1 VKVFIAGSTA
11 NRFRGLNANFCHG
24 VVVVHAVYIV
34 GATRTPIGRHRGMLS
49 QIRPDD
55 LAAQVIRAAIAR
67 GAVPDAAVE
76 QVILGCTNQAGED
89 NRNVARMAA
98 LLAGLPFAVAA
109 HTVNRLCASGM
120 QAVAEGARC
129 IQTGDADVVVVGG
142 VESMS
147 RAPFVMGRAE
157 EALPRAVPQLFDT
170 SLGWRFANP
179 RLAARIPLE
188 SMGETAENIA
198 EKYRIGREEQDQF
211 ALTSHQRAAA
221 ARDAG
226 NLDAECMEV
235 LVDQGPQAATKSGKH
250 DSATDKPSVA
260 GSAQRDEGPRKDASV
275 DALAKLRPAFRKGG
289 SVTAGNSSTLSD
301 GASALVLASEAA
313 LKRYNLTPRA
323 QVVASACIGVDPS
336 FMGEGP
342 VYATPIA
349 LRRAG
354 WVARDLDLVE
364 LNEAF
369 AAQALHCIAA
379 LELNPAIVN
388 VHGGAI
394 AFGHPLGSSGSRILI
409 TLLHALE
416 QRGLRR
422 GMASLCVGVGQ
433 GMSMCIERLP

>member
-1 VKVFIAGSTA
+1 ME
-11 NRFRGLNANFCHG
+11 NRFRSRSVIIRNASIPNASI
-24 VVVVHAVYIV
+24 VVQPVYVV
-34 GATRTPIGRHRGMLS
+34 GAKRTPIGRHRGMLS
-49 QIRPDD
+49 EIRPDD
-55 LAAQVIRAAIAR
+55 MAAQVVRASIVSA
-67 GAVPDAAVE
+67 GVPDDVVD

-129 IQTGDADVVVVGG
+129 IQTGDAEVVVVGG

-147 RAPFVMGRAE
+147 RAPFVMGRAT

-179 RLAARIPLE
+179 HLAARIPLE

-198 EKYRIGREEQDQF
+198 HKYSIGREQQDQF
-211 ALTSHQRAAA
+211 ALLSHQRAGAA
-221 ARDAG
+221 LDAG
-226 NLDAECMEV
+226 NMDAECIEVLDAEGLQLMERSGRP
-235 LVDQGPQAATKSGKH
+235 LGASGNSGAT
-250 DSATDKPSVA
+250 ASV
-260 GSAQRDEGPRKDASV
+260 QRDEGPRRDASLG
-275 DALAKLRPAFRKGG
+275 ALAKLRPAFRTGG

-342 VYATPIA
+342 VYSTPIA

-354 WVARDLDLVE
+354 WSLHDLDLVE

-369 AAQALHCIAA
+369 AAQALHCISA
-379 LELNPAIVN
+379 LGLNPAIIN

-394 AFGHPLGSSGSRILI
+394 ALGHPLGSSGARILI

>member
-1 VKVFIAGSTA
+1 MQP
-11 NRFRGLNANFCHG
+11 
-24 VVVVHAVYIV
+24 VYLV
-34 GATRTPIGRHRGMLS
+34 GAKRTPIGRHRGMFA
-49 QIRPDD
+49 QIRADD
-55 LAAQVIRAAIAR
+55 MAAQVVRAAIANA
-67 GAVPDAAVE
+67 AVPDAAVE

-129 IQTGDADVVVVGG
+129 IQTGDAEVVVVGG

-157 EALPRAVPQLFDT
+157 EALPRVVPQLFDT
-170 SLGWRFANP
+170 SLGWRFTNP
-179 RLAARIPLE
+179 RLAERIPLE
-188 SMGETAENIA
+188 SMGETAENLVD
-198 EKYRIGREEQDQF
+198 KYRIGREQQDQF
-211 ALTSHQRAAA
+211 ALLSHQRAVAA
-221 ARDAG
+221 LDAG
-226 NLDAECMEV
+226 KLDAECIEILDAEGLQ
-235 LVDQGPQAATKSGKH
+235 LVDR
-250 DSATDKPSVA
+250 A
-260 GSAQRDEGPRKDASV
+260 GNPCGARGNTGAPALVQRDEGPRGEASMA
-275 DALAKLRPAFRKGG
+275 ALAKLRPAFRAGG
-289 SVTAGNSSTLSD
+289 TVTAGNSSTLSD
-301 GASALVLASEAA
+301 GAAALVLASEAA
-313 LKRYNLTPRA
+313 VKRYSLAPRA
-323 QVVASACIGVDPS
+323 RIVASACVGVDPS

-354 WVARDLDLVE
+354 WALHDLDLVE

-379 LELNPAIVN
+379 LELDPAIVN

-394 AFGHPLGSSGSRILI
+394 ALGHPLGSTGARILI

-433 GMSMCIERLP
+433 GMSVCMERLA